1 MITPDGFF
9 DWAERMSGPAH
20 KVWPETNTL
29 EAVVFHSAVGSLQ
42 GVVNVVMGLAQKSV
56 TGVVGYDGGFVQF
69 YPVTASPW
77 ANGSHEF
84 NRRYLGFEF
93 EGGADTPETVS
104 EPLTTAQVDAAV
116 HILRDLAGWKNVS
129 PTYWERPWTLKEHR
143 ELVATACPSGR
154 IPWDA
159 ILAQLKGEPVAEPT
173 QEQLRG
179 MVVEAVVNKYL
190 LVKLGEN
197 AVGEW
202 VVEAHELDGK
212 TADPPIVFAVLP
224 PGRRR

>member
-1 MITPDGFF
+1 MIVDGFF
-9 DWAERMSGPAH
+9 DWAERMPGPAN
-20 KVWPETNTL
+20 KVWPDTNSN

-42 GVVNVVMGLAQKSV
+42 GVINVVFRPFNPGDETTKRSV

-77 ANGSHEF
+77 ANGSYEF
-84 NRRYLGFEF
+84 NQRYLGFEF

-143 ELVATACPSGR
+143 ELVATSCPSGR
-154 IPWDA
+154 IPWDV
-159 ILAQLKGEPVAEPT
+159 ILAALKPGPVAPD
-173 QEQLRG
+173 
-179 MVVEAVVNKYL
+179 KL
-190 LVKLGEN
+190 LDLTFLVD
-197 AVGEW
+197 VGYFITHDW
-202 VVEAHELDGK
+202 DFTAMQPWQKELM
-212 TADPPIVFAVLP
+212 ADWN
-224 PGRRR
+224 RRANG